1 MPNVYSSSS
10 RSASTNEGRV
20 HVLLH
25 PSAIGPAPLLSPTSD
40 SESERDTS
48 KVSAYVQDVLT
59 VPASLAGLP
68 AISLPMKY
76 HADGKGTSKGPVGL
90 SIVGQW
96 GSDRAVLAVA
106 KEYERLV
113 SQA

>member
-1 MPNVYSSSS
+1 M
-10 RSASTNEGRV
+10 

-25 PSAIGPAPLLSPTSD
+25 PSAIGPAPLLAPNANSG
-40 SESERDTS
+40 SETDTS
-48 KVSAYVQDVLT
+48 KVPAYVQDVLT

-68 AISLPMKY
+68 AISLPMSRGIDS
-76 HADGKGTSKGPVGL
+76 AGREKGSKGPVGL

-106 KEYERLV
+106 REYERLV
-113 SQA
+113 SQL